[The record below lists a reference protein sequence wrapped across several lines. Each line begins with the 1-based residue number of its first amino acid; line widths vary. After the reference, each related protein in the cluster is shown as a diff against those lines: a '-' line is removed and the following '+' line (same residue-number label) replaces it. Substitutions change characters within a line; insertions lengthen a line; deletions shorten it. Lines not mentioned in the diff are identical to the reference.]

1 MGRSLESQCA
11 GIEMNSERRMMLKL
25 RGGTAPFQ
33 VEMGRRRGVKREERI
48 CKECNSVKSKMSYI
62 GSCGVHHGTAS
73 ENPC

>member
-1 MGRSLESQCA
+1 
-11 GIEMNSERRMMLKL
+11 MLKL

-48 CKECNSVKSKMSYI
+48 CKECNSVKLKISYI